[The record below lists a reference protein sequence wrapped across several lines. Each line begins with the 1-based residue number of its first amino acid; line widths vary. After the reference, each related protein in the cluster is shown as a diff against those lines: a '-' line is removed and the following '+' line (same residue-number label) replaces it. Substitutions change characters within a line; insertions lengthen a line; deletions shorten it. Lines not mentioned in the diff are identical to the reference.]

1 MTKKTLKTLRRN
13 LLNKI
18 MLLSQKILNDL
29 KLAMKSSDII
39 KRDTLRM
46 LDSMI
51 KNIEIEKKKRESG
64 LSDKEIQEIIRRAI
78 KQRKEASSQYKIG
91 GRDDLAQKEEKEIE
105 ILSIYV
111 PPQMSESEIR
121 KQAQEIIAEIG
132 ATKVTDLGRV
142 MGMIMKRLK
151 NQADGQTVRKIVQE
165 ELK

>member
-1 MTKKTLKTLRRN
+1 
-13 LLNKI
+13 